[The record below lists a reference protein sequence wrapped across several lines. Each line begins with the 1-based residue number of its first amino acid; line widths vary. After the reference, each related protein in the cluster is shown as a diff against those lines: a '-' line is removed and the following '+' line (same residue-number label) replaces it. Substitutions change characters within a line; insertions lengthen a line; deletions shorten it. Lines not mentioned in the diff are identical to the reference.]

1 MIKYLSKNV
10 AESCLFGISLI
21 LQGLLEVKSMQKILN
36 DSKIYPK
43 IGILI
48 DFNTENKVPLK
59 KLYFHS
65 LFINSTRPIGN

>member
-1 MIKYLSKNV
+1 
-10 AESCLFGISLI
+10 
-21 LQGLLEVKSMQKILN
+21 MQKILN